1 MSEAV
6 ESGGHSSSAFIN
18 VARTIRTKNMFG
30 GKVICGL
37 NTDIVTQNE
46 FLPSELGVLILKFCA
61 TKCTDR
67 DLSAL
72 YKLKGKCHTI
82 PE

>member
-1 MSEAV
+1 V
-6 ESGGHSSSAFIN
+6 FIK
-18 VARTIRTKNMFG
+18 VTHTKRTKNRFR

-46 FLPSELGVLILKFCA
+46 FLPSELQVLILNFCA